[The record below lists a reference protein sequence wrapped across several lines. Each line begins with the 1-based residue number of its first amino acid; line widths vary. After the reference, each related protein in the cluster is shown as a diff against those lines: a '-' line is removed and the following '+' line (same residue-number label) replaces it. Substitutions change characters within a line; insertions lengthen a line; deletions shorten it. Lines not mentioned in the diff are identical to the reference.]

1 MLGQSSNL
9 RPNLGAQSPPTRPS
23 EEPFPTAGSCHMYR
37 PAPLRGRSPFDGKKV
52 LLIDGRQATREV
64 RENVLRSHG
73 IEVDAAET
81 LQSARVLWKPHR
93 YDLVLL
99 DVRRQFPGEA
109 IQFYEQIRDAS
120 PRQRFAFLVGPPV
133 YLSRRWPLELTFED
147 TPRGQ
152 WGETVKRFLAAAET
166 SSWKSPFGEV
176 LSAAC
181 GRSLYGSGSLH
192 NSPGQADPAR

>member
-73 IEVDAAET
+73 IEVDAAES

-109 IQFYEQIRDAS
+109 IQYYERSEEHTSELQSRLHLVCRLLLEKKKQLKDRYHLQYEQI
-120 PRQRFAFLVGPPV
+120 PTQ
-133 YLSRRWPLELTFED
+133 Y
-147 TPRGQ
+147 
-152 WGETVKRFLAAAET
+152 
-166 SSWKSPFGEV
+166 
-176 LSAAC
+176 
-181 GRSLYGSGSLH
+181 
-192 NSPGQADPAR
+192 

>member
-1 MLGQSSNL
+1 
-9 RPNLGAQSPPTRPS
+9 
-23 EEPFPTAGSCHMYR
+23 MYR
-37 PAPLRGRSPFDGKKV
+37 PAPLRGRSPFDRKKI

-133 YLSRRWPLELTFED
+133 YLSRRWP
-147 TPRGQ
+147 PRTHIRG
-152 WGETVKRFLAAAET
+152 
-166 SSWKSPFGEV
+166 
-176 LSAAC
+176 
-181 GRSLYGSGSLH
+181 H
-192 NSPGQADPAR
+192 PARPMG

>member
-73 IEVDAAET
+73 IEVDAAES

-133 YLSRRWPLELTFED
+133 YLTCNWPAEVTAEFASH
-147 TPRGQ
+147 GQ
-152 WGETVKRFLAAAET
+152 WGETVTRFAKAA
-166 SSWKSPFGEV
+166 
-176 LSAAC
+176 
-181 GRSLYGSGSLH
+181 
-192 NSPGQADPAR
+192 

>member
-9 RPNLGAQSPPTRPS
+9 RPNLGAQSPRTRLS

-109 IQFYEQIRDAS
+109 LQFYEQIRDAS

-133 YLSRRWPLELTFED
+133 YVSRRWPLELTFED

-152 WGETVKRFLAAAET
+152 WGETVKRFLAAA
-166 SSWKSPFGEV
+166 
-176 LSAAC
+176 
-181 GRSLYGSGSLH
+181 
-192 NSPGQADPAR
+192 

>member
-37 PAPLRGRSPFDGKKV
+37 PAPLRGRSPFDRKKI

-152 WGETVKRFLAAAET
+152 WGETVKRFLAAA
-166 SSWKSPFGEV
+166 
-176 LSAAC
+176 
-181 GRSLYGSGSLH
+181 
-192 NSPGQADPAR
+192 